1 MPEFIE
7 DLKIILSSHTSLV
20 DAKQS
25 LDILFTNTPYG
36 CQKNY
41 PVAIVHE
48 SRRIKEQEALAYFT
62 KNHLLDEKSAT
73 HNEYDEATLQA
84 VAKNTPKYI
93 QRVGFMLSYKKEVP
107 EPTFFNKFKHDYWKK
122 LTSSEGLEA
131 VIDISALTST
141 TCKCEGEEALRS
153 IIRKRKE
160 VHQLKKIAFVWIV
173 EIVGENSEIEMVM
186 AHYFKKDTI
195 IVKNEA
201 LTYYIGWSHPL
212 QMVNMRYFLCPPNQ
226 I

>member
-36 CQKNY
+36 CEKNY

-48 SRRIKEQEALAYFT
+48 SIRIKEPEALDYFQ
-62 KNHLLDEKSAT
+62 KNHLLEDKAQT
-73 HNEYDEATLQA
+73 YTEYDEASLQEI
-84 VAKNTPKYI
+84 AKNRPKYI
-93 QRVGFMLSYKKEVP
+93 QRVGFMLSCTKEVP
-107 EPTFFNKFKHDYWKK
+107 QPTFSNKFKHDYWKK

-131 VIDISALTST
+131 VIDISSLTTST
-141 TCKCEGEEALRS
+141 TQCEAEEALRS

-160 VHQLKKIAFVWIV
+160 VHQLKTIAFVWIV
-173 EIVGENSEIEMVM
+173 EIIGENSEIEAVM
-186 AHYFKKDTI
+186 AHYFKEDTI
-195 IVKNEA
+195 VVKNEA
-201 LTYYIGWSHPL
+201 LTYYIGWSSPL
-212 QMVNMRYFLCPPNQ
+212 KMVNMRYFVCPPN
-226 I
+226 